1 MGEGEVPIGLSNAD
15 GRTVHPLCLGGNV
28 FGWTADEEESF
39 AVLDAY
45 AEAGGN
51 FVDTADE
58 YASWLPDGAG
68 ASERIIGAWMAS
80 RGNRE
85 QIAVATKVGRM
96 PGLKGLSRATI
107 AKAVD
112 DSLAR
117 LGTDYIDLY
126 YAHEDDPDT
135 PLGETLAAFDELVR
149 AGKIRRVGASNYSA
163 ARLAEA
169 LTISAREGL
178 AGFAALQPQYNLMD
192 REYEGELRDLCGRE
206 GIACVPYFGLAMGFL
221 SGKYRPGV
229 RVESQRARIAAKYLD
244 ERGEATLA
252 VLDEIAAARGVTD
265 GAVALAWLRRQ
276 PTVVAPVASA
286 RKVEQ
291 LAELLPM
298 AALELDEAELS
309 RLDEVARA
317 GH

>member
-1 MGEGEVPIGLSNAD
+1 MASDLTSAD
-15 GRTVHPLCLGGNV
+15 GKAVHPLCLGGNV
-28 FGWTADEEESF
+28 FGWTADEDQSF
-39 AVLDAY
+39 TLLDAY

-107 AKAVD
+107 TKAVE

-135 PLGETLAAFDELVR
+135 PLEETLATFDELVR

-169 LTISAREGL
+169 LSISAREGL
-178 AGFAALQPQYNLMD
+178 AAFEVLQPQYNLMD
-192 REYEGELRDLCGRE
+192 RGYEGELSDLCARE

-229 RVESQRARIAAKYLD
+229 RVDSQRARIAAKYLD
-244 ERGEATLA
+244 ERGLATLA

-276 PTVVAPVASA
+276 PTVLAPVASA
-286 RKVEQ
+286 RTALQ

-298 AALELDEAELS
+298 ATLELDQAELS
-309 RLDEVARA
+309 RLDEVARQ
-317 GH
+317 